1 MDLFENSKGHT
12 PKFFFRKTTHFP
24 PEKCRQKRRNQKS
37 GIPLVSPPS
46 LPNSSPRKLYQYDPQ
61 AISHPAQLLR
71 ATPTIKKKKLIM
83 DQRSTPASRLPAHW
97 ADALAPHARGAVQG
111 GAHVPGPATGEDFDG
126 RLDAFLD
133 GVTTRLVAA
142 RAAKAAGGAGAVFAA
157 RMAEVRAMWEAE
169 GADLRAVLEAR
180 YPGFAAGIGSGTGGK
195 GEAEVV
201 DGIRRLEMCLKE
213 EEGRRANRRVKRAQ
227 GQTAVLGGTYQR
239 EVARE
244 LGSGAYSTAAT
255 TRTMHS
261 DETLCLMQNDIQ
273 ALKLELLR
281 LQRSKASEPGDEAD
295 RDVTPLSVAGPG
307 VISAQLPYSHIPLT
321 SSTVTPPSNS
331 NQTSPRGSAPRYV
344 SHLEHMKNRLDALER
359 RPLPPPGGL
368 TGRSKSAVRVGRA
381 PAPPSGM
388 GSGSVSVARL
398 PAHRGKS
405 SVLGIGADDAPGPGG
420 VGSLRR
426 ETLTTSNHF
435 VTPPQG
441 ERRMKPTGRSMLID
455 NEEARKK
462 RSSIIRTIGDEGFA
476 SPNGSNT
483 SDSPSPRPLLAR
495 GMSRTFTAGA
505 KEESARPSVKSK
517 LFSIDAPEDM
527 LSRPQSFAAARDI
540 QRYSLK
546 VAKRKGPVPAE
557 SGNGPAQ
564 PGAHQASASVS
575 GPASNSGI
583 PKHPATTTA
592 AAAAE
597 SSSTSTP
604 KKVQDSAL
612 VTFSMSPTRES
623 ARPGV
628 RKMISL
634 EEARAAAEK
643 KTKSETAVAVASA
656 RVAEARKA
664 AAAAAASAGPALDL
678 PKVATPKVA
687 PAASRTSH
695 EPPNTMDTTVSAGSN
710 GPVVEE
716 MEGDMWVRKG
726 TLWKRWRKRYASIVS
741 HKFFGR
747 VLCLFS
753 YDSAGAVIS
762 SRSEIIVLS
771 GALCRSLRDPVD
783 IGGME
788 NFVFVLRT
796 GKEYYFASDSD
807 TERRAWVREL
817 RQAARSSAPVT
828 NEEVSVVSAEGNA
841 SKATCSGGSTIPT
854 VQYGVVPA
862 PADRQDGK
870 GQENVPPTN
879 APTIRKA
886 SGLVS
891 RKSAIGI
898 GRSITH
904 HGGRR
909 PTPNHQSGSIPTGQS
924 YSQHRWVP
932 FRRPSVL

>member
-1 MDLFENSKGHT
+1 M
-12 PKFFFRKTTHFP
+12 
-24 PEKCRQKRRNQKS
+24 
-37 GIPLVSPPS
+37 
-46 LPNSSPRKLYQYDPQ
+46 
-61 AISHPAQLLR
+61 
-71 ATPTIKKKKLIM
+71 
-83 DQRSTPASRLPAHW
+83 PASRLPAHW
-97 ADALAPHARGAVQG
+97 ADALAPHARGTAQG
-111 GAHVPGPATGEDFDG
+111 GAPAPGPATGEDFDG

-180 YPGFAAGIGSGTGGK
+180 YPGFAAGIGSGSGGK
-195 GEAEVV
+195 DEAEVV
-201 DGIRRLEMCLKE
+201 DGIRRLEVCLKE
-213 EEGRRANRRVKRAQ
+213 EEGRRAERRVKRAQ

-239 EVARE
+239 EAARE
-244 LGSGAYSTAAT
+244 LGSGAGAYSTPVT

-281 LQRSKASEPGDEAD
+281 LQRSKASEPGDDGD
-295 RDVTPLSVAGPG
+295 RCVTPLPVPGPG
-307 VISAQLPYSHIPLT
+307 VVNAQLPYSHIPLT

-331 NQTSPRGSAPRYV
+331 NQTSPRSGAPRYV

-359 RPLPPPGGL
+359 RPLPPPGGR

-381 PAPPSGM
+381 PAPLSGM

-398 PAHRGKS
+398 PVHRGKS
-405 SVLGIGADDAPGPGG
+405 TALGFGADDTPGAVGA
-420 VGSLRR
+420 GSLRR
-426 ETLTTSNHF
+426 ETLTPSSHF

-441 ERRMKPTGRSMLID
+441 ERRMKPNGKSVLMD

-483 SDSPSPRPLLAR
+483 SDSPSPLMAR

-505 KEESARPSVKSK
+505 KEESARPSIKSK

-546 VAKRKGPVPAE
+546 VAKRKGPVPPG
-557 SGNGPAQ
+557 SRNGATQ
-564 PGAHQASASVS
+564 RGAPQA
-575 GPASNSGI
+575 PASGSGI
-583 PKHPATTTA
+583 PKHPATPN

-597 SSSTSTP
+597 SSSASAP
-604 KKVQDSAL
+604 KKMEDSAL
-612 VTFSMSPTRES
+612 DTFTMSPTRES

-628 RKMISL
+628 RKMVSL

-643 KTKSETAVAVASA
+643 KTKSDTAVAVASA

-664 AAAAAASAGPALDL
+664 AAVAAASAGQAPVP

-687 PAASRTSH
+687 PAESRISH
-695 EPPNTMDTTVSAGSN
+695 VEPPNTMDTTVSAGSN

-771 GALCRSLRDPVD
+771 GALCRSMRDPID

-828 NEEVSVVSAEGNA
+828 NEGVSDVGAEGST
-841 SKATCSGGSTIPT
+841 SKAAGSGSSTIPT

-862 PADRQDGK
+862 HADRQDGK
-870 GQENVPPTN
+870 GQENVPPSN

-924 YSQHRWVP
+924 HSQHRWVP